1 MTMKRLFLP
10 LLIGLVP
17 TPGAARDYTA
27 GERQELRCV
36 AAFALVAYDQQRG
49 APGWDGLPDLTV
61 RGAHFSDVVRAR
73 LAKGRGHDDEA
84 IKAAVRNQISQLQ
97 AEAIAA
103 ENPQAI
109 THDVVHDCLALADRI
124 DPPPAEP
131 TMLRCAALSAVAY
144 QDLQARDGQSEATT
158 AMAMLAAVLES
169 EARKELRAASKSG
182 PESDAALGLEREA
195 IAATRPDDSAR
206 VNRNG
211 EELRLCMGMVKP
223 PSGDSPH

>member
-1 MTMKRLFLP
+1 MKRLLLP
-10 LLIGLVP
+10 LSLCLIPAPAV
-17 TPGAARDYTA
+17 ARGFTSEETQD
-27 GERQELRCV
+27 LRCV

-49 APGWDGLPDLTV
+49 APGWEGLPDLTV
-61 RGAHFSDVVRAR
+61 RGAHFTDVVRAR
-73 LAKGRGHDDEA
+73 LAKASGQGDDA
-84 IKAAVRNQISQLQ
+84 IKSAVQKQIGLLQEEAVAAKD
-97 AEAIAA
+97 
-103 ENPQAI
+103 PQAM
-109 THDVVHDCLALADRI
+109 TQPLVHDCMARADRI

-131 TMLRCAALSAVAY
+131 SMVRCAALSAVAY
-144 QDLQARDGQSEATT
+144 QDLRARDGQSDATT

-195 IAATRPDDSAR
+195 IASTRLDDSER